1 MRADDINR
9 IIKNIDQLPYNAIL
23 INGAWG
29 IGKSYAINEA
39 LAGNSN
45 VCKLSMFGLPDAQKI
60 YHEVLFQLILKNNV
74 GGKIAH
80 KADNI
85 LTAASKIWGK
95 LGVAKDVVQSITT
108 ERELLL
114 LLSKVLTSVHIIVID
129 DLERMNNSL
138 NLEEVFGIIEE
149 LKQCNYIKVII
160 VANIAE
166 IPDDNKTIFEK
177 YNEKVIERTYN
188 ITEHSQE
195 IQWNKLNI
203 HADFIKQFLTIH
215 KVSNLRTLEKAQRFY
230 DDVALVFNEFQ
241 NEDFFNEL
249 RWICFAIVVESTEN
263 LYYKNIDSNN
273 TDSIQNT
280 LQSFENKL
288 DHRIDKYLYG
298 IKCSKGLTGML
309 LNYYQQGDLDEE
321 QLRNEYKIFLRSGDK
336 PNYYKTDS
344 EIRAVLPNL
353 RSQMLETNNIAT
365 LNEIADSYI
374 IWSDILRENNDD
386 VLAEYKT
393 LLVKLLEDVVK
404 SGKEEILAYSSDL
417 FHMSSEKIIN
427 IYNEE
432 AEHIKKYMI
441 DSYIDLLSTT
451 PNSSTAYE
459 YSYKLRNYFDN
470 SNYHNI
476 ILERIDKL
484 YVRSSFPIDCVDE
497 NKYHTCYNI
506 MYVLYH
512 SDPVKFE
519 QYCHQIEE
527 TCDNMSRNRIQ
538 NLVKEIIK

>member
-1 MRADDINR
+1 M
-9 IIKNIDQLPYNAIL
+9 
-23 INGAWG
+23 
-29 IGKSYAINEA
+29 
-39 LAGNSN
+39 N
-45 VCKLSMFGLPDAQKI
+45 V
-60 YHEVLFQLILKNNV
+60 
-74 GGKIAH
+74 
-80 KADNI
+80 
-85 LTAASKIWGK
+85 
-95 LGVAKDVVQSITT
+95 
-108 ERELLL
+108 
-114 LLSKVLTSVHIIVID
+114 
-129 DLERMNNSL
+129 
-138 NLEEVFGIIEE
+138 
-149 LKQCNYIKVII
+149 
-160 VANIAE
+160 
-166 IPDDNKTIFEK
+166 
-177 YNEKVIERTYN
+177 
-188 ITEHSQE
+188 
-195 IQWNKLNI
+195 
-203 HADFIKQFLTIH
+203 
-215 KVSNLRTLEKAQRFY
+215 
-230 DDVALVFNEFQ
+230 
-241 NEDFFNEL
+241 

-512 SDPVKFE
+512 SDPAKFE

-538 NLVKEIIK
+538 NLVKEITK

>member
-9 IIKNIDQLPYNAIL
+9 IIKNINQLPYNAIL

-160 VANIAE
+160 VANIVE

-512 SDPVKFE
+512 SDPAKFE

-538 NLVKEIIK
+538 NLVKEITK

>member
-1 MRADDINR
+1 MKADDINR
-9 IIKNIDQLPYNAIL
+9 IIKNINQLPYNAIL

-129 DLERMNNSL
+129 DLEKMINSL

-353 RSQMLETNNIAT
+353 RKQ
-365 LNEIADSYI
+365 
-374 IWSDILRENNDD
+374 
-386 VLAEYKT
+386 
-393 LLVKLLEDVVK
+393 
-404 SGKEEILAYSSDL
+404 
-417 FHMSSEKIIN
+417 
-427 IYNEE
+427 
-432 AEHIKKYMI
+432 
-441 DSYIDLLSTT
+441 
-451 PNSSTAYE
+451 
-459 YSYKLRNYFDN
+459 
-470 SNYHNI
+470 I
-476 ILERIDKL
+476 ILL
-484 YVRSSFPIDCVDE
+484 
-497 NKYHTCYNI
+497 H
-506 MYVLYH
+506 
-512 SDPVKFE
+512 
-519 QYCHQIEE
+519 
-527 TCDNMSRNRIQ
+527 
-538 NLVKEIIK
+538 